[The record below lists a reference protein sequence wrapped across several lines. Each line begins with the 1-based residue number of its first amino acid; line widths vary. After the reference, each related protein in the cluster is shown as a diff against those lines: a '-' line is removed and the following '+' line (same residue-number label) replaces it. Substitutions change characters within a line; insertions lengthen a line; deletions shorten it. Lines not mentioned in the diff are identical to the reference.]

1 MTDTARGRVI
11 MTPVV
16 TIAADADADAVDAI
30 HHDIGCSLG
39 GTLEYEKADAGD
51 KWFYD
56 AIKDVTTSAATG
68 DLISGNFTEGG
79 EVSASD
85 LIKFISITNLSLDSS
100 GDATAIAVHFT
111 MDGADPKTATDAI
124 VVSAGESIILKLYG
138 CLVGSFHACSA
149 DDTSVTVKIAAILD
163 DVSVGLD

>member
-1 MTDTARGRVI
+1 MTDTARGRVT

-39 GTLEYEKADAGD
+39 GTLEYEKADAND
-51 KWFYD
+51 KWFYS
-56 AIKDVTTSAATG
+56 ASTDVTTNA

-79 EVSASD
+79 AVSTSD

-138 CLVGSFHACSA
+138 CLVGAFHACSA
-149 DDTSVTVKIAAILD
+149 DGTSVTVKIAAILD
-163 DVSVGLD
+163 DVA

>member
-1 MTDTARGRVI
+1 MTDTARGRVT

-39 GTLEYEKADAGD
+39 GTLEYEKADAND
-51 KWFYD
+51 KWFYS
-56 AIKDVTTSAATG
+56 ASTDVTT
-68 DLISGNFTEGG
+68 DDVLISGNFTEGG
-79 EVSASD
+79 TVSTSD

-149 DDTSVTVKIAAILD
+149 DGTSVTVKIAAILD
-163 DVSVGLD
+163 DVA

>member
-39 GTLEYEKADAGD
+39 GTLEYEKADAND
-51 KWFYD
+51 KWFYS
-56 AIKDVTTSAATG
+56 ASTDVTT
-68 DLISGNFTEGG
+68 DDVLISGNFTEGG
-79 EVSASD
+79 AVSTSD

-149 DDTSVTVKIAAILD
+149 DGTSVTVKIAAILD
-163 DVSVGLD
+163 DVA